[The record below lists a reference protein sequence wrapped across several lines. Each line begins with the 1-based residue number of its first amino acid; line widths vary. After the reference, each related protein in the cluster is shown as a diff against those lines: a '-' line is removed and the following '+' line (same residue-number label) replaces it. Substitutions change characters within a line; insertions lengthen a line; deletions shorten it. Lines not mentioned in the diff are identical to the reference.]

1 MQITSS
7 FEAPEDRGQNAAA
20 ARHGRNRAPLAAST
34 ARHQQARG
42 KRLSSSSLSARLL
55 RPCFCWDSWE
65 TAPTIRGVAVSKK
78 NSGSAT
84 AVSTHPNG
92 PEEQG
97 TEGRDPSIA
106 AVSGAGDHGAQPPRG
121 RGNRSALPAVAPPG
135 RRHRPPGSDCCD
147 GAFPDAGG
155 YGGGAGAA
163 SSAAG
168 SCGGAAGLDEAH
180 PVAAAALG
188 PHELDVRGVSSAEAL
203 EAARRR
209 HCGPGRRVR
218 PVQHLRRTRKG
229 GHLLGCLR
237 AAADTSET
245 RGTRKSITLLARRSV
260 KDPTP
265 GRWAPATRPP
275 RRRMRHSDQSGSR
288 VGRAGARRQRQAAER
303 EQARE

>member
-1 MQITSS
+1 MIMLVRLGSPCRSCRRSKHQRTG
-7 FEAPEDRGQNAAA
+7 GQTQRLLATAGP
-20 ARHGRNRAPLAAST
+20 GRPSPPAPLG

-42 KRLSSSSLSARLL
+42 KRLSAPLVAPL
-55 RPCFCWDSWE
+55 RPSCWAFAGIQE
-65 TAPTIRGVAVSKK
+65 
-78 NSGSAT
+78 NSSDHAR
-84 AVSTHPNG
+84 SRRLK
-92 PEEQG
+92 EEQRQRHCRQHAPQRARRTG
-97 TEGRDPSIA
+97 HGR
-106 AVSGAGDHGAQPPRG
+106 AGPLHRAFSDARG
-121 RGNRSALPAVAPPG
+121 G
-135 RRHRPPGSDCCD
+135 
-147 GAFPDAGG
+147 
-155 YGGGAGAA
+155 GGGAGDAL
-163 SSAAG
+163 SAAG

-188 PHELDVRGVSSAEAL
+188 PHELDMRGVSRAEAL

-288 VGRAGARRQRQAAER
+288 VGRVGARRRRQVAER